1 MAFIRSGQVAFNS
14 LDDAAGARRETTQNL
29 LRRASRTATAR
40 KAMHAGSFG
49 GIALSLAACGGE
61 DGLFLP
67 TTPVSPS
74 PLPTRPATGSVTPV
88 LPSTFSGVV
97 IDGYIKNAIVFVD
110 TNGNG
115 RQDQGEISTNTND
128 LGGYTLPTGALGNLL
143 SVGGIDIS
151 TNLPFNATLSAP
163 QGSTVLTSLT
173 TVVNSLVA
181 AGQDTATAKA
191 SVASALGL
199 PSGFDVTAFDPLIA
213 AVDPNATAA
222 QRQAALEVHKIAA
235 NVAVILSQ
243 AGAIGGL
250 PSSAGANTAST
261 TAADA
266 LAALIR
272 GTTTGQRLDLTNT
285 VSLDAVFTAVGTA
298 LGGAEQV
305 RLDQVKAQL
314 INITLQTTEAIER
327 VPVDV
332 ANVVNTLNG
341 VAKVQVVA
349 LGGASAAMS
358 QAVQTGDATSAVAA
372 FTGTALTS
380 AIDAAQA
387 FILANGIQA
396 PITVVTP
403 PTIPNPGP
411 GPAPNPT
418 PTNAA
423 PTAVLLNNQ
432 VTSRDEN
439 SSSTA
444 AVKVADI
451 VITDDA
457 LGTNSI
463 TLTGAD
469 AASFEVV
476 GSELRLKAN
485 IALNFEAKPSYA
497 VTVNVTDTSLAGSTP
512 VTATYTLTVNDVNE
526 APTAVMLNSLVV
538 SRDENSSSTTA
549 VKVADIAIIDDALG
563 TETITLTGADAAS
576 FEVVGTE
583 LRLKAG
589 IALNFEAIPSYSVTV
604 NVADASIAGSTP
616 VTENYTLM
624 VTDVNEAPDISSFSF
639 DPTGVTFLATDAD
652 QPTQTLTYP
661 ANTFSGAVNNGTST
675 ILTAVQQSTAI
686 LSARLQVTDGALTS
700 NQGPRIIFGT
710 GTSETLTASEA
721 GVSAGIWGFGGNDT
735 LVGNSAS
742 DFLSGGQGNDQLTG
756 GLGVDRFYTDGGTD
770 TITDLGQGGADAIIV
785 GGGTVNAFV
794 HTAYTAAA
802 TTANSGTVN
811 ISTAGIAV
819 NLASANGPNGYSI
832 TNTSA
837 TGTTLTGSGF
847 KDTITGG
854 TGADAMT
861 GGIGNDTFV
870 INSQSATRDFMAFS
884 LSNTTN
890 ANIDHITDFTGNGIA
905 AGDRISL
912 STAANAFA
920 GPTVTSTL
928 QFVATGTTGATEAI
942 VSSISVGGF
951 TGDFTFQQL
960 QGLFGFGTPST
971 SQVAQVLDITVGN
984 GSLAGRYLVINDDV
998 AAIDFTEDTIIN
1010 ITGVIGSIDRSD
1022 IIFA

>member
-1 MAFIRSGQVAFNS
+1 MAFIRFGQVAFNS
-14 LDDAAGARRETTQNL
+14 LDDAAGAGTETTQNL
-29 LRRASRTATAR
+29 LRRASSTATAR

-74 PLPTRPATGSVTPV
+74 PLPTPPATGSVTPV

-97 IDGYIKNAIVFVD
+97 VDGYIKNAVVFLD

-115 RQDQGEISTNTND
+115 LQDQGEISTNTND

-151 TNLPFNATLSAP
+151 TNLPFNGTLSAP
-163 QGSTVLTSLT
+163 QGSTVVTPLT
-173 TVVNSLVA
+173 TLVNSLIA

-191 SVASALGL
+191 AVASALGL
-199 PSGFDVTAFDPLIA
+199 PSGFDVTTFDPLIA
-213 AVDPNATAA
+213 TVDPNATDA
-222 QRQAALEVHKIAA
+222 QRQTALEAHKIAA

-243 AGAIGGL
+243 SGAIGGL
-250 PSSAGANTAST
+250 PSSAGANTTSIA
-261 TAADA
+261 AADA
-266 LAALIR
+266 LAALIQ
-272 GTTTGQRLDLTNT
+272 GTMTGQRLDLTNT
-285 VSLDAVFTAVGTA
+285 ATLDVVFTAVGTA

-314 INITLQTTEAIER
+314 VSIALQTTEALER

-372 FTGTALTS
+372 FTGTALMS

-403 PTIPNPGP
+403 PTIPDHGP
-411 GPAPNPT
+411 GPVPNP
-418 PTNAA
+418 PPVNAA

-457 LGTNSI
+457 VGTNSVI
-463 TLTGAD
+463 
-469 AASFEVV
+469 
-476 GSELRLKAN
+476 
-485 IALNFEAKPSYA
+485 
-497 VTVNVTDTSLAGSTP
+497 
-512 VTATYTLTVNDVNE
+512 
-526 APTAVMLNSLVV
+526 
-538 SRDENSSSTTA
+538 
-549 VKVADIAIIDDALG
+549 
-563 TETITLTGADAAS
+563 LTGADAAS

-583 LRLKAG
+583 LRLKVGVALDFEAKSSYAVTVSVADASVAG
-589 IALNFEAIPSYSVTV
+589 SIPVTANYTLAVTDVNEVPTAVVLTNKLETRGENSPSTDAIKVADIAITDDALGTETITLTGTDADSFEVVGGELRLKAGVVLNFEAKPSYAVTV
-604 NVADASIAGSTP
+604 SVVDAALPGSTP
-616 VTENYTLM
+616 VTANYTLM
-624 VTDVNEAPDISSFSF
+624 VTNVNEAPNISAFSF
-639 DPTGVTFLATDAD
+639 DPTGVTFLATDPD
-652 QPTQTLTYP
+652 LPTQTLTYL
-661 ANTFSGAVNNGTST
+661 ANTFSGMVNNGTNT
-675 ILTAVQQSTAI
+675 ILTAMQQSTV
-686 LSARLQVTDGALTS
+686 LLTARLQVTDGALTS
-700 NQGPRIIFGT
+700 NQGPRIVFGT
-710 GTSETLTASEA
+710 GSSETLTASEV
-721 GVSAGIWGFGGNDT
+721 GVPAGIWGFDGNDT
-735 LVGNSAS
+735 LSGNSAN
-742 DFLSGGQGNDQLTG
+742 DFFSGGQGDDQLTG
-756 GLGVDRFYTDGGTD
+756 GLGVDRFYVDGGID

-785 GGGTVNAFV
+785 GGGTVNAYV
-794 HTAYTAAA
+794 HTAYTAAN
-802 TTANSGTVN
+802 TTANSGTAN
-811 ISTAGIAV
+811 IFTAGLAV
-819 NLASANGPNGYSI
+819 NLANANGPNGYSI

-837 TGTTLTGSGF
+837 TGTTLTGSAF
-847 KDTITGG
+847 FDTITGG
-854 TGADAMT
+854 TGTDVMT
-861 GGIGNDTFV
+861 GGLGNDTFV
-870 INSQSATRDFMAFS
+870 ISSQAATRDLMAFS

-890 ANIDHITDFTGNGIA
+890 ANIDRITDFVGNGVA
-905 AGDRISL
+905 DGDQIVL

-920 GPTVTSTL
+920 GPTVTSPL
-928 QFVATGTTGATEAI
+928 QFVATQTTGATVAN
-942 VSSISVGGF
+942 VSVLSIGGS
-951 TGDFTFQQL
+951 TGDLTFQQF
-960 QGLFGFGTPST
+960 QGLFAFGAPST
-971 SQVAQVLDITVGN
+971 SQVAQVLDLTVLN

-998 AAIDFTEDTIIN
+998 QETDFTEDTIIN
-1010 ITGVIGSIDRSD
+1010 ITGVSGSIHSTD